1 MTTGPSIVKRAYD
14 GLALFALLNM
24 VGVGA
29 LVVYLVAGGV
39 LNGEKG
45 RRIVGIMRD
54 EDLSS
59 ADEEASN
66 EPVDAET
73 DDARAAAGTDA
84 VVESQVDVE
93 IIRRESERIKAELDQ
108 RLALNNSILLRVV
121 TERERFQ
128 RELEEATNRQEAS
141 SKQRREKGFR
151 KQIAIYESL
160 SPKVAIQH
168 LLALTEPDDAARILL
183 EMETRKAKK
192 VIEVAKRGEQIEKM
206 KQILKRVREVA
217 PDRSAELDSEEP

>member
-29 LVVYLVAGGV
+29 LVMYLVAGGV

-59 ADEEASN
+59 ADETASK
-66 EPVDAET
+66 EPVDADM

-84 VVESQVDVE
+84 VVESQMDVE

-192 VIEVAKRGEQIEKM
+192 IIEVAKRGDQIEKM

-217 PDRSAELDSEEP
+217 PDRSADLDSEEP

>member
-39 LNGEKG
+39 LSGEKA

-59 ADEEASN
+59 ADEAASK

>member
-1 MTTGPSIVKRAYD
+1 MTTRPSMIRRAYD
-14 GLALFALLNM
+14 GLALFALLN
-24 VGVGA
+24 VLGVGA
-29 LVVYLVAGGV
+29 LGAVLVSGGV
-39 LNGEKG
+39 LNAEKA

-54 EDLSS
+54 TDVSS
-59 ADEEASN
+59 GDEAVPE
-66 EPVDAET
+66 EPVDAGM
-73 DDARAAAGTDA
+73 DVAQPAAGTDA
-84 VVESQVDVE
+84 VVESQMDVE

-128 RELEEATNRQEAS
+128 RELEEAASRQEES
-141 SKQRREKGFR
+141 FKRRREEGFR

-168 LLALTEPDDAARILL
+168 LLALEEPDDAARILL

-192 VIEVAKRGEQIEKM
+192 IVEAAKRGDQIEKM
-206 KQILKRVREVA
+206 KRILWRVREVA
-217 PDRSAELDSEEP
+217 PDRSFELESEEP

>member
-59 ADEEASN
+59 ADEAASK